1 PRFDQVLDR
10 VRGKALAAYEN
21 QDAPFE
27 RLVELLNPARST
39 AYHPLFQVSFAMQN
53 NAFPEV
59 EFPGLGW
66 EVLPAPTGTSRFDLS
81 FTLTPDGHQGLAG
94 VVEYASDLFDR
105 GTVEGI
111 AARFVRLSELI
122 VADPRGRIDGYEI
135 LEPDERELVLR
146 TWNDTSVP
154 IPDST
159 IPGLF
164 EAQVAAT
171 PDAVAVTFGDENWTY
186 RELSSRANRL
196 AHRLIGA
203 GVGPEVLVAVALE
216 RSPELIIALLAI
228 LEAGGAYLPI
238 DLQYPGARTGTILT
252 DAAPLLLILSDT
264 MTENL
269 LPDNDIPRILLDT
282 RTDEGG
288 RWEAR
293 NPDDNAR
300 IAPLRPDNTA
310 YVMYTSG
317 STGVPKGVAVSHRSV
332 VSLFAGTAGWAGFD
346 AGDVWGWCHSVAFDF
361 SVWEL
366 WGALVHGA
374 RVVVVPWEVMRS
386 PVGLWEVVVRE
397 RMTVLGQTPSA
408 FYEFAEVE
416 REDPAVGADSVLRMV
431 VFGGEVL
438 DPAGLQGWSRG
449 EHVNPLILVNGYGP
463 TETTVFAATFVLP
476 ESGERADR
484 ASVPIGAPVGNTQVF
499 VLGAGLVPVPV
510 GAVGELY
517 IAGAQLAQRY
527 VGRPGLTAERFV
539 ACPFGEPGA
548 RMYRSGD
555 LVRWTSGGVL
565 EFYGRADEQVKI
577 RGFRVEPAEIEAGL
591 LTHPAVT
598 QAVVVARDTATGT
611 GLVGYVV
618 SDAADTGTGV
628 EVRRF
633 VAGML
638 PEYMVPA
645 AVVVLDRL
653 PLTVNGKLDRRALPA
668 PEFTGGVFR
677 APRSPVEDTLA
688 SLYAEV
694 LGVPRVGIDDSF
706 FDLGGHSLSATQLV
720 SRIRSVS
727 GVEVPIR
734 VIFES
739 PTVAELA
746 PRLGEEAEP
755 DSLDPFA
762 AILPI
767 RSEGLGPPLWCVHP
781 GGGLSWCYMGLRA
794 HLPGR
799 PIYGLQ
805 ARGFDGV
812 TPLPTSIET
821 MAADYLEQILTVQA
835 DGPFLLLGWSFGGLV
850 AHAIA
855 TALERRGL
863 EVAFLAM
870 MDSVPA
876 LTDRHIAEEPS
887 DEELRQSI
895 WAWAH
900 DRYGEM
906 VDSPEN
912 ASIEDAAFMLYRNH
926 LQLTKTHIPP
936 VYHGDMLF
944 LRPTLTED
952 GSISR
957 DSSAESWESYITG
970 NIETRDV
977 HSTHADMDQPEPLAE
992 IAQILNDELSKP
1004 DRYTRLR
1011 AYRTRP

>member
-1 PRFDQVLDR
+1 
-10 VRGKALAAYEN
+10 
-21 QDAPFE
+21 
-27 RLVELLNPARST
+27 
-39 AYHPLFQVSFAMQN
+39 
-53 NAFPEV
+53 
-59 EFPGLGW
+59 
-66 EVLPAPTGTSRFDLS
+66 
-81 FTLTPDGHQGLAG
+81 
-94 VVEYASDLFDR
+94 VV
-105 GTVEGI
+105 
-111 AARFVRLSELI
+111 
-122 VADPRGRIDGYEI
+122 
-135 LEPDERELVLR
+135 
-146 TWNDTSVP
+146 
-154 IPDST
+154 
-159 IPGLF
+159 
-164 EAQVAAT
+164 
-171 PDAVAVTFGDENWTY
+171 
-186 RELSSRANRL
+186 
-196 AHRLIGA
+196 
-203 GVGPEVLVAVALE
+203 
-216 RSPELIIALLAI
+216 ALLAV
-228 LEAGGAYLPI
+228 LEAGGGYLPI
-238 DLQYPGARTGTILT
+238 DPRYPSARTGTILT
-252 DAAPLLLILSDT
+252 DAAPLLILSDT

-288 RWEAR
+288 QWEAR
-293 NPDDNAR
+293 NPDDNDR
-300 IAPLRPDNTA
+300 TTPLRPDNTA

-476 ESGERADR
+476 EPGERADR
-484 ASVPIGAPVGNTQVF
+484 VSVPIGAPVGNTRLF

-555 LVRWTSGGVL
+555 LVRWTAGGVL
-565 EFYGRADEQVKI
+565 EFCGRADEQVKI
-577 RGFRVEPAEIEAGL
+577 RGFRVEPAEIEAVL

-618 SDAADTGTGV
+618 SDAAHTGTGV

-805 ARGFDGV
+805 ARGFDGM

-821 MAADYLEQILTVQA
+821 MAADYLEQILTVQ
-835 DGPFLLLGWSFGGLV
+835 DEGPFLLLGWSFGGLV

>member
-1 PRFDQVLDR
+1 
-10 VRGKALAAYEN
+10 
-21 QDAPFE
+21 
-27 RLVELLNPARST
+27 
-39 AYHPLFQVSFAMQN
+39 M
-53 NAFPEV
+53 
-59 EFPGLGW
+59 
-66 EVLPAPTGTSRFDLS
+66 
-81 FTLTPDGHQGLAG
+81 
-94 VVEYASDLFDR
+94 
-105 GTVEGI
+105 
-111 AARFVRLSELI
+111 
-122 VADPRGRIDGYEI
+122 
-135 LEPDERELVLR
+135 
-146 TWNDTSVP
+146 
-154 IPDST
+154 
-159 IPGLF
+159 
-164 EAQVAAT
+164 
-171 PDAVAVTFGDENWTY
+171 
-186 RELSSRANRL
+186 
-196 AHRLIGA
+196 
-203 GVGPEVLVAVALE
+203 LVAVALE
-216 RSPELIIALLAI
+216 RSPELVVALLAI

-252 DAAPLLLILSDT
+252 DAAPLLILSDT
-264 MTENL
+264 VTENL
-269 LPDNDIPRILLDT
+269 LPDNDIPRMLLDT

-293 NPDDNAR
+293 NPDDNDR
-300 IAPLRPDNTA
+300 TTPLRQDNTA

-449 EHVNPLILVNGYGP
+449 ERVNPLILVNGYGP

-484 ASVPIGAPVGNTQVF
+484 ASVPIGAPVGNTRVF

-527 VGRPGLTAERFV
+527 VGRPELTAERFV

-555 LVRWTSGGVL
+555 LVRWTAGGVL
-565 EFYGRADEQVKI
+565 EFCGRADEQVKI
-577 RGFRVEPAEIEAGL
+577 RGFRVEPAEIEAVL
-591 LTHPAVT
+591 LKHPAVT
-598 QAVVVARDTATGT
+598 QAVVVARDTVTGT

-618 SDAADTGTGV
+618 SDAADAADAADTAGTDTGV

-633 VAGML
+633 VAGIL

-677 APRSPVEDTLA
+677 APRSPVEETLT

-746 PRLGEEAEP
+746 PRLGEEVEP
-755 DSLDPFA
+755 DALDPFA

-767 RSEGLGPPLWCVHP
+767 RSEGFGPPLWCVHP

-821 MAADYLEQILTVQA
+821 MAADYLEQILTVQD
-835 DGPFLLLGWSFGGLV
+835 DGPILLLGWSFGGLV

-870 MDSVPA
+870 MDSVPGA
-876 LTDRHIAEEPS
+876 GDLLIGRAAPS
-887 DEELRQSI
+887 DDDIRQSI
-895 WAWAH
+895 RAWAQS
-900 DRYGEM
+900 RYGEI
-906 VDSPEN
+906 VDSPDY
-912 ASIEDAAFMLYRNH
+912 APVWDAARAIYRNDLRLAADH
-926 LQLTKTHIPP
+926 VPQI
-936 VYHGDMLF
+936 YHGDVVF
-944 LRPTLTED
+944 LRPTVTDD
-952 GSISR
+952 GSMSSE
-957 DSSAESWESYITG
+957 SSAETWHAYVTG
-970 NIETRDV
+970 DIVTHDV
-977 HSTHADMDQPEPLAE
+977 HSTHADMDQPRPLAE
-992 IAQILNDELSKP
+992 IARIIDHALAEP
-1004 DRYTRLR
+1004 GR
-1011 AYRTRP
+1011 RTRQPEG